1 MPEQEFWPA
10 SLSDVCSSN
19 QGLQFDDLPQL
30 QSGESLLLEFF
41 ETPKLALRLAIHL
54 TLQLLII
61 ISSVGWLHRVST
73 FVVSLLFKHTIAKVH
88 VLIRSC
94 IAVLLKTDKVIIL
107 SVVDSVK
114 LILGVVAV

>member
-41 ETPKLALRLAIHL
+41 ETPKLALRLAVHL

-61 ISSVGWLHRVST
+61 ISPIGRLHRVST
-73 FVVSLLFKHTIAKVH
+73 LVVRL
-88 VLIRSC
+88 
-94 IAVLLKTDKVIIL
+94 LLKRTVAKMNIL
-107 SVVDSVK
+107 
-114 LILGVVAV
+114 I